1 MAQQLLERT
10 LRGRPSRHP
19 SRVAYHESPEVVDAL
34 RSAAADHALGFAEMQ
49 RLVNRAGLKALR
61 LEAVT

>member
-1 MAQQLLERT
+1 MSQQLLERT

-19 SRVAYHESPEVVDAL
+19 ARVAYHESPEVVAAL
-34 RSAAADHALGFAEMQ
+34 QAAAVDHSLSFAEAQ